1 MQNFSGGS
9 PNFRPG
15 KSRRIKKLIQ
25 KKRKIRLHVAFLS
38 QKTSRV
44 QRIYI
49 DSWRY
54 ISHCAFLTWLLT
66 HWSITEKISNG
77 FLLPPKRNP
86 IETKWLP
93 KKRSN
98 IINLCRFISS
108 WTRFLVLVH
117 YICVKHLYM
126 DINILVRLKY
136 ENYYWRIFLC
146 GRKAVTHRNPQAP
159 CPA

>member
-86 IETKWLP
+86 IETKWIP

-108 WTRFLVLVH
+108 WTRFLALV
-117 YICVKHLYM
+117 YALYCRSETITLLLM
-126 DINILVRLKY
+126 NEYLC
-136 ENYYWRIFLC
+136 IFTAEFPHASAELSSMIIFPS
-146 GRKAVTHRNPQAP
+146 K
-159 CPA
+159 